1 MPRGGRRQN
10 IDAFAFIDELDHLAG
25 VDEVLDAMARRL
37 NRIGLETVLLAE
49 LPQGRQR
56 FEDVVLGSRW
66 PEEWF
71 NLYARNDF
79 IKHDPLIP
87 PVKRTQM
94 PFEWGQ
100 SFYQGP
106 DARAVEVLDRAAD
119 FGLKQG
125 FMVPIHGVGRS
136 TGLVSMSGSHPD
148 LAAQTKPALH
158 LMALYAFE
166 HLRRL
171 IEPTSNEKLPLT
183 EREREVLAWVAQ
195 GKSAWEIGEILN
207 IAKRT
212 VDDHAQ
218 TVFFKLGA
226 VNRTHA
232 VAIAMRDGLI
242 HL

>member
-1 MPRGGRRQN
+1 MQRGGRRQN
-10 IDAFAFIDELDHLAG
+10 IDAFAFIDELEHLAG
-25 VDEVLDAMARRL
+25 VDEVIDAMARRL